1 MYKEITPMPET
12 LPGSSLMS
20 ASREQM
26 VNLVSP
32 WSRSL
37 GSQAGDR
44 DCRRRAC
51 ETGGIQQRSA
61 LRERNSQCSVEH
73 ITSAGS
79 VNRLD
84 LVSLHQASFLPSSH
98 EGATRAQGDNH
109 VLHAAS

>member
-1 MYKEITPMPET
+1 MPET

-61 LRERNSQCSVEH
+61 LSERDGEPSVEH
-73 ITSAGS
+73 ITGTVRSSYPRWARLARPGWAEFVRIVDQALVAIAG
-79 VNRLD
+79 
-84 LVSLHQASFLPSSH
+84 AAMMKPC
-98 EGATRAQGDNH
+98 RA
-109 VLHAAS
+109 